1 MLVLYVLN
9 ECPYCNRA
17 LNTLKENNIKYKSI
31 IVENNEESKSY
42 YKKQNKMN
50 TFPQIFLQVNK
61 DNYIKVGGN
70 DDLQELLY
78 LCKNIKNSSSSLDTV
93 YYMYQSMYKK

>member
-9 ECPYCNRA
+9 ECPYCNKA
-17 LNTLKENNIKYKSI
+17 LSTLKENNIKHKSI
-31 IVENNEESKSY
+31 IVENNEEEKNK

-70 DDLQELLY
+70 DNLQELLQ
-78 LCKNIKNSSSSLDTV
+78 LCKNIKNSDSSLDTV

>member
-1 MLVLYVLN
+1 MLVLYVLK

-17 LNTLKENNIKYKSI
+17 LDTLKENNIKHKAI
-31 IVENNEESKSY
+31 IVENNEEAKSY

-70 DDLQELLY
+70 DNLEELLY
-78 LCKNIKNSSSSLDTV
+78 LCKNIKESNSALDTV